1 MVLHMLRKKVGDVT
15 FKSILNTYLNDPNL
29 AFDYAVT
36 SDFKRV
42 AAQVSGTSLDEFFN
56 DWIYGEGHPQH
67 VVNWSNTS
75 PSSINVQVSQS
86 QSHASVAFFEVDL
99 PLRLIGASGE
109 SMDVIASPTSSGASF
124 NFVTGFPVVEVLID
138 PDVHTLSRNNSAVLG
153 VNDAFAKAELQI
165 YPNPTVDVVTIKSRL
180 LDLMGYSLHDLSGR
194 LIASAKSDHPTTTF
208 ERLKVPETSGVYVL
222 TIQTTTGLIT
232 RQLVV
237 R

>member
-1 MVLHMLRKKVGDVT
+1 MLRKKVGDVT

-180 LDLMGYSLHDLSGR
+180 LDLMGYSLHD
-194 LIASAKSDHPTTTF
+194 
-208 ERLKVPETSGVYVL
+208 
-222 TIQTTTGLIT
+222 
-232 RQLVV
+232 
-237 R
+237 